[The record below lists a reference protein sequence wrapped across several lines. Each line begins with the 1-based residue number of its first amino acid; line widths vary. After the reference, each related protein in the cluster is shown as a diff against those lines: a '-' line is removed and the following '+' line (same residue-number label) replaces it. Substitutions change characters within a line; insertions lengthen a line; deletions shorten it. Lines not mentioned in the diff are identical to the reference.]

1 MYFFQVTSA
10 DLTVTSHDLLT
21 GQGDMYGA
29 GTETSVH
36 TVLFCLQFL
45 ASPELQQLQAAIQ
58 RQIEAECGAGEPGL
72 HHALPLLRATLL
84 GRCHQHFGGC
94 DIITLSEVQRLRPVT
109 PQGVPHGVVAPVKVG
124 GQHNVWRLPLPGT
137 L

>member
-84 GRCHQHFGGC
+84 GRCNHHCG
-94 DIITLSEVQRLRPVT
+94 
-109 PQGVPHGVVAPVKVG
+109 
-124 GQHNVWRLPLPGT
+124 
-137 L
+137 